1 MSDIVTKCSKC
12 GHIGIAHSD
21 GNMTHI
27 WNNCNGKLIECN
39 MSKEDLRT
47 LERVINDNDFF
58 QAMLDLKEKD
68 IIEYGVKMAQFR
80 TQVAQQEAARKAKS
94 STVPKCPH
102 CNSTNIKP
110 ISGLA
115 AAHPLLCGACSA
127 RKSIRALN
135 AKAVAIH
142 GNFGKALIPIHF

>member
-58 QAMLDLKEKD
+58 RLCWIL
-68 IIEYGVKMAQFR
+68 
-80 TQVAQQEAARKAKS
+80 RKKILS
-94 STVPKCPH
+94 
-102 CNSTNIKP
+102 NM
-110 ISGLA
+110 G
-115 AAHPLLCGACSA
+115 
-127 RKSIRALN
+127 
-135 AKAVAIH
+135 
-142 GNFGKALIPIHF
+142 

>member
-110 ISGLA
+110 ISGLGRGA
-115 AAHPLLCGACSA
+115 SIAMWGVFSKKINKSFECKNCGYTW
-127 RKSIRALN
+127 
-135 AKAVAIH
+135 
-142 GNFGKALIPIHF
+142 